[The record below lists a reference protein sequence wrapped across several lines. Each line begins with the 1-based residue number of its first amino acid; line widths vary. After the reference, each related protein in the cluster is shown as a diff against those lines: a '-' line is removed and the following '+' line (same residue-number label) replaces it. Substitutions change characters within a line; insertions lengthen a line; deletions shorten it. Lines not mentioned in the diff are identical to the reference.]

1 MAKIDR
7 LVWAAG
13 MSFVSYGIRIGVRVN
28 RPEVLERLADHLPPG
43 WRPSSSKTVERLY
56 SLIVGSD
63 GKETKARR
71 FNLLYGDIDKVARD
85 MDLDKVLDT
94 FETDLQLYVAE
105 NARRR
110 TFIHAGVVGWKNKA
124 VLIPGRSFS
133 GKTTLVAELVRAGAT
148 YYSDEY
154 AVLDERGRVHPYS
167 IPLSIR
173 SKGEIKGVKHPVE
186 TLGGV
191 QGVKPLQVGLVVVS
205 HYKRGARWR
214 PRQLSRGEGAL
225 ALLANTVSARAQ
237 PEAALS
243 TLQHV
248 VKEAPVIKSVRGE
261 AGELVEAIFRTLGP
275 QK

>member
-1 MAKIDR
+1 MARIDR

-28 RPEVLERLADHLPPG
+28 RPEALERLADHLPPG
-43 WRPSSSKTVERLY
+43 WRPSSSKKVERLY
-56 SLIVGSD
+56 SLVVGND
-63 GKETKARR
+63 GTETNVRR
-71 FNLLYGDIDKVARD
+71 FNLLYGDISRVARD

-94 FETDLQLYVAE
+94 FETDLRLYVAE

-124 VLIPGRSFS
+124 VIIPGRSFS

-154 AVLDERGRVHPYS
+154 AVLDGRGRVHPYS

-173 SKGEIKGVKHPVE
+173 SKGEIKGIRHSVE
-186 TLGGV
+186 MLGGV

-205 HYKRGARWR
+205 HYRRGARWR

-225 ALLANTVSARAQ
+225 ALLANTVSARVQ
-237 PEAALS
+237 PETALS
-243 TLQHV
+243 TLRHV

-261 AGELVEAIFRTLGP
+261 AGELVEAIFRTLSP
-275 QK
+275 